1 MAKKDIRREA
11 KETAVIIEDALRSI
25 SSRIGDIFQEALDE
39 TGTVSEAMAKEVQS
53 SMNSLAKVSKDLAD
67 SYQKAYDG
75 AYKQADLQKTINARK
90 AKQFAI
96 EAKIE
101 AIANRSNLSAEEK
114 AKLTK
119 DLNKELDIAVS
130 YNEDLENS
138 LQKQVNISKNI
149 NKAMGL
155 TGGALKGLSK
165 LAGGLGLDNLEDV
178 FTDAKS
184 ASMEMAKQVSKDGE
198 VAVGIGGKMRTAFAG
213 VGVALKGIGAAL
225 MDPLFIIG
233 LIFKAVKGLVGI
245 FTHVASLTNQV
256 GQAFGVAGANAAKL
270 KEELHAAGDLSADAY
285 YFTEE
290 LLAAQVSLNA
300 AAGQNLDINTEN
312 AKTFQDL
319 TMYAGYSAEAVAAL
333 YKISLQTGGSFQT
346 IHDDI
351 VDIANNLNEST
362 GFSATQAQIFE
373 QLQNASGSVRFN
385 IKGGV
390 EGLTKAAHTA
400 ARLGLS
406 MDEIAAAASTHLD
419 FENSIAKEIE
429 AEMFLQK
436 DLNLDKLRYA
446 ALTGDTVTAAAE
458 EERLIREN
466 AASLKGN
473 MLAQQAFADATGIS
487 ADRLADVLV
496 RQEELAGMSGEQLKN
511 ELDKQEALA
520 EQGKLAVAFDRE
532 LQSAVKVL
540 KAELEP
546 VAKKIVPAI
555 LKMVEQLGPM
565 IKQAMKIVKEIGK
578 FFMTPLGK
586 VLLGVGGIAMGVKGV
601 MKMTGASKFLE
612 RGSFL
617 NPMITRPI
625 GGMGGGGAGGGGY
638 YGGGGGGGARYDK
651 KTGRYRDSKG
661 RFTKAPKGGRR
672 RRFRGRGRG
681 LGGLALGL
689 GSMLGMNMMMGGSG
703 EEAAAMTMMDAGA
716 MGVET
721 AADAVTGGSKSKGA
735 SPKPS
740 KPPKAPK
747 AKGNFFT
754 KGLGKVGNFFKGGLD
769 MAKSGISKIGD
780 IGGAIKDWF
789 AKKIKGIFPK
799 LLKSVKKP
807 LRGILGKVPFIG
819 GILELLFTGMDV
831 NQIANSKDM
840 SKEEMYSEA
849 GRSIISGGLG
859 LTMGSLAAAAVSSL
873 QAVGIPGWLLSGAAY
888 MGGDFLGRMI
898 GDAISDHVGGP
909 AIGKAV
915 LGLFESDAP
924 KSGKATELATGG
936 IVTSATNAI
945 VGEAGPE
952 AVIPLRE
959 FYAKFDELIA
969 AVNKGGH
976 VYLDGNKVGHSLAL
990 QTSEMG

>member
-114 AKLTK
+114 TKLTK

-178 FTDAKS
+178 FADAKS

-198 VAVGIGGKMRTAFAG
+198 VAVGLGGKMKTAFAG
-213 VGVALKGIGAAL
+213 VGVALKGIASAL

-233 LIFKAVKGLVGI
+233 LIFKAIKGLVGI
-245 FTHVASLTNQV
+245 FKHVASLTNQV
-256 GQAFGVAGANAAKL
+256 GQAFGVAGANAARL
-270 KEELHAAGDLSADAY
+270 KEELHAAGDLSEDAY

-406 MDEIAAAASTHLD
+406 MDEIAAAAATHLD

-496 RQEELAGMSGEQLKN
+496 RQEELAGMSGEQLKD

-532 LQSAVKVL
+532 LQSAVKIL

-546 VAKKIVPAI
+546 IAKKIVPYI
-555 LKMVEQLGPM
+555 LRMVEELGPM

-578 FFMTPLGK
+578 FFITPLGK
-586 VLLGVGGIAMGVKGV
+586 TLLAVGGIALGVKGV

-612 RGSFL
+612 RGSLL

-638 YGGGGGGGARYDK
+638 YGGGGSGGKGGVRYDK

-672 RRFRGRGRG
+672 RRFRGRG

-689 GSMLGMNMMMGGSG
+689 GSMLGMNMLMGGSG
-703 EEAAAMTMMDAGA
+703 EEAAAMTAMDAGA

-740 KPPKAPK
+740 KPKTPKP
-747 AKGNFFT
+747 KGNFFT
-754 KGLGKVGNFFKGGLD
+754 RGLSKVGNFFKGGLD

-807 LRGILGKVPFIG
+807 LRGILSKVPFIG
-819 GILELLFTGMDV
+819 GLLELLFTGMDI
-831 NQIANSKDM
+831 NQIAKSKDM